1 MPLDKN
7 RLKSD
12 LEATMNAAKDNAWN
26 TSQVA
31 EAIAS
36 AIDKYVRAG
45 EVTGVKVTVG
55 SQAYDQ
61 TTKGRVQ

>member
-1 MPLDKN
+1 VPLNKN
-7 RLKSD
+7 QLKTD
-12 LEATMNAAKDNAWN
+12 LEATMNSAKDNAWT

-31 EAIAS
+31 EAIAA
-36 AIDKYVRAG
+36 AIDKYVRTG

-55 SQAYDQ
+55 NQAYDQ